1 MPLNYEHWTL
11 TVILFYKTQMVGESL
26 KVGGWINGDQMY
38 QVVKYL
44 NFTSLT
50 LQQKHFFCELE
61 SS

>member
-1 MPLNYEHWTL
+1 
-11 TVILFYKTQMVGESL
+11 MVGESL

-50 LQQKHFFCELE
+50 AKTFFFVNLSQAKTEDQTVFL
-61 SS
+61 